1 MSASTDF
8 VDHVLELLAG
18 LGPVHARRM
27 FGGAGLYADGV
38 MFALVIDDVL
48 YFKADETT
56 RQRFSDE
63 GSEPFTYEAKG
74 RTITVSHWRV
84 PDRLYDDADE
94 MCCWARTA
102 LAIARKAQARKAA
115 PTKKKA
121 GAPRRAPAKSK
132 QQRQ

>member
-1 MSASTDF
+1 
-8 VDHVLELLAG
+8 
-18 LGPVHARRM
+18 M
-27 FGGAGLYADGV
+27 FGGAGLYAEGV

-56 RQRFSDE
+56 RQRFAAE

-84 PDRLYDDADE
+84 PDRLHDDADE
-94 MCCWARTA
+94 MCDWARTA
-102 LAIARKAQARKAA
+102 LAIARGAQARKSTQ
-115 PTKKKA
+115 TKKKRA
-121 GAPRRAPAKSK
+121 LRGERPRKSK